1 MKVYKFG
8 GASVKDASG
17 VRNLREIV
25 AQASDD
31 LMVVISAM
39 GKTTN
44 ALERVVAALA
54 KDDESTAENEWLGI
68 LDQHVDIMRDLGL
81 RPNEDVR
88 LPLMPEYNKEWSYD
102 QNYDQI
108 VSLGEIMSTQIVAVF
123 LLKSGIPTEWWNMPK
138 LLQTDDTWRE
148 AQVDLQTSAQIIRA
162 GWERAARPHVVV
174 AQGFI
179 GGTAAGLRT
188 TLGRE
193 GSDYTAAL
201 LGNFLNAESVTI
213 WKDVPGILNA
223 DPRLVA
229 DTVKIDKLTYHDAVE
244 LAYSGAQVIHP
255 KTIRP
260 LENKKI
266 PLYVKPFGDP
276 TAAGSVITENAESIH
291 VPVYIWR
298 MNQVLITL
306 RAKDLA
312 FVLEESLSHIFQ
324 IIHANRLKVSLIQSS
339 AVTISVCVDNTRFV
353 PQAIEQLQ
361 DMYRVTWNEN
371 LSLLTVR
378 GTTPEI
384 LKREQEG
391 RDILLSQLTRRTAKL
406 VIKD

>member
-1 MKVYKFG
+1 MRVYKFG
-8 GASVKDASG
+8 GASVKDANG
-17 VRNLREIV
+17 VRNLKEIV
-25 AQASDD
+25 AQSSDD

-54 KDDESTAENEWLGI
+54 QDDEQTAEQEWLNV
-68 LDQHVDIMRDLGL
+68 LDQHVYIMQDLGL
-81 RPNEDVR
+81 KPNLDVR
-88 LPLMPEYNKEWSYD
+88 LPLMPEYNKDWSYD

-138 LLQTDDTWRE
+138 LLQTDNMWRE
-148 AQVDLQTSAQIIRA
+148 AQVDLQASSQIIRA
-162 GWERAARPHVVV
+162 GWERTTRPHVVV
-174 AQGFI
+174 TQGFI
-179 GGTAAGLRT
+179 GGTKDGLRT

-201 LGNFLNAESVTI
+201 LGNFLDADSVTI

-223 DPRLVA
+223 DPRLVSN
-229 DTVKIDKLTYHDAVE
+229 TVKIDNLTYHDAVE

-266 PLYVKPFGDP
+266 PLYVKPFGAP
-276 TAAGSVITENAESIH
+276 TATGSVITDRAEPIS

-312 FVLEESLSHIFQ
+312 FVLEESLSHIFG
-324 IIHANRLKVSLIQSS
+324 IIHANRLRVSLIQSS
-339 AVTISVCVDNTRFV
+339 AVTISVCVDKTRFV

-371 LSLLTVR
+371 LSLLTIR
-378 GTTPEI
+378 GTTPDI

>member
-8 GASVKDASG
+8 GASVKDAAG
-17 VRNLREIV
+17 VRNLKEIV
-25 AQASDD
+25 AHAGDD
-31 LMVVISAM
+31 LMVVVSAM

-44 ALERVVAALA
+44 ALERLVAALSEKNEELA
-54 KDDESTAENEWLGI
+54 DNEWLSI
-68 LDQHVDIMRDLGL
+68 LDMHVHLAMELGL
-81 RPNEDVR
+81 KPNEDIR
-88 LPLMPEYNKEWSYD
+88 FPMMPEYDHTCSYD

-138 LLQTDDTWRE
+138 LLRTDNTYRE
-148 AQVDLQTSAQIIRA
+148 AVVDMQTSAQVIAA
-162 GWERAARPHVVV
+162 GWNRPSRPQVVV

-179 GGTAAGLRT
+179 GGTADGQRT

-201 LGNFLNAESVTI
+201 LGNFIGAESVTI

-223 DPRLVA
+223 DPRLLPN
-229 DTVKIDKLTYHDAVE
+229 TVKIDRLTYYDAVE

-260 LENKKI
+260 LENKNI
-266 PLYVKPFGDP
+266 PLYVKPFGDY
-276 TAAGSVITENAESIH
+276 TAAGSVITSQADPIQ

-298 MNQVLITL
+298 TNQVLITL
-306 RAKDLA
+306 RAKDFS
-312 FVLEESLSHIFQ
+312 FVLEESLTHIFD
-324 IIHANRLKVSLIQSS
+324 IIHKNRLKVSLIQSS
-339 AVTISVCVDNTRFV
+339 AVTISVCVDNNRFV
-353 PQAIEQLQ
+353 KQAIEQLQ
-361 DMYRVTWNEN
+361 QAYRVVWNEG
-371 LSLLTVR
+371 LSLLTIR

-384 LKREQEG
+384 LRKEQEG
-391 RDILLSQLTRRTAKL
+391 RDILLNQLTRRTAKL